1 MTRIAVLVSGSGSNL
16 QALIDARDA
25 GRLLGELAL
34 VVSNRAAVRALE
46 RAQVAGIEAVVLE
59 HRGFATREAF
69 DGTLSSLLESRGI
82 GLVVLAGFMRL
93 LGPAFVVRWSGRLVN
108 VHPSLLPEFPGAHA
122 LQDALAARARRT
134 GVTVHFVDAG
144 TDTGPIIVQEPV
156 EVRSDDDLSS
166 LAERVHAVEHRL
178 YPQVVNA
185 LAAGDVKL
193 VDGAAL
199 WRSR

>member
-1 MTRIAVLVSGSGSNL
+1 MTPIAVLVSGSGSNL
-16 QALIDARDA
+16 QALIDARDS
-25 GRLLGELAL
+25 GRLSGELAL
-34 VVSNRAAVRALE
+34 VVSNRAEVRALE
-46 RAQVAGIEAVVLE
+46 RAEAAGIEPVVME

-69 DGTLSSLLESRGI
+69 DGALSSLLESRGI

-93 LGPAFVVRWSGRLVN
+93 LGPAFVARWSGRLVN
-108 VHPSLLPEFPGAHA
+108 VHPSLLPEFPGSHA
-122 LQDALAARARRT
+122 LQDALAARVGRT

-144 TDTGPIIVQEPV
+144 TDTGPIIVQEAV
-156 EVRSDDDLSS
+156 EVRAGDDLSS
-166 LAERVHAVEHRL
+166 LAKRIHAVEHRL
-178 YPQVVNA
+178 YPHVVNA